1 MAYFT
6 YTIKSILYTIALC
19 LHIQGVMLYNV
30 TEIIFVV
37 MEGTRDVNSRLYF
50 SFDNAIFADQAL

>member
-1 MAYFT
+1 
-6 YTIKSILYTIALC
+6 
-19 LHIQGVMLYNV
+19 MLYNV